1 MPDTSMI
8 MYSCLLLST
17 GTFLIAASA
26 IGIEAYN
33 KNTDFK
39 ASKKS
44 NFNFLVFLLV
54 CAILCTL
61 LSFGGMFMGAK
72 KPV

>member
-1 MPDTSMI
+1 MPGKLLL
-8 MYSCLLLST
+8 YSCLLLST
-17 GTFLIAASA
+17 GTFLIASSA

-39 ASKKS
+39 AQKPS
-44 NFNFLVFLLV
+44 NFKFLIFLLV

-61 LSFGGMFMGAK
+61 ISFGGLYMGAQGG
-72 KPV
+72 

>member
-1 MPDTSMI
+1 MPGKLLL
-8 MYSCLLLST
+8 YSCLLLST
-17 GTFLIAASA
+17 GTFLIASSS

-33 KNTDFK
+33 KNTGYK

-61 LSFGGMFMGAK
+61 MSFGGLYMGAQGG
-72 KPV
+72 

>member
-1 MPDTSMI
+1 MPGKLLL
-8 MYSCLLLST
+8 YSCLLLST
-17 GTFLIAASA
+17 GTFLIASTA

-33 KNTDFK
+33 KNTGFK
-39 ASKKS
+39 AAKKN

-61 LSFGGMFMGAK
+61 ISFGGLYMGAQGA
-72 KPV
+72 